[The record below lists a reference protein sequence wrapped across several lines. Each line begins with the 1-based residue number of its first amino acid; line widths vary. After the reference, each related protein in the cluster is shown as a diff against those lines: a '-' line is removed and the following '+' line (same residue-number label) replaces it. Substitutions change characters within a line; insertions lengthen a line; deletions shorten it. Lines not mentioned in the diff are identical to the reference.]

1 MHYVKRV
8 IREGFCTTC
17 MAIVASIAE
26 IDGTGEFALKMNTY
40 RIVCIH
46 EISLSLSAF
55 VPDPDHVPD
64 P

>member
-1 MHYVKRV
+1 
-8 IREGFCTTC
+8 